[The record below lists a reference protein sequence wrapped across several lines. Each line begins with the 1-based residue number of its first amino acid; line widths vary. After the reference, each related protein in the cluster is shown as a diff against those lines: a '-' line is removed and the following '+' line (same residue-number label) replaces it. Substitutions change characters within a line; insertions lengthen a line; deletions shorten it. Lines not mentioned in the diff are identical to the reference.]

1 MSDTETK
8 DLAGDQ
14 LADTQAAASAENA
27 STDVTGEDHDAP
39 NEPSEMDLAAKAA
52 FARLGIELDAENGSS
67 PEALIDGLNAT
78 ADTIE
83 RLTAELSTVSEERD
97 ELVAK
102 AKALENAPKAKSAKA
117 PKPREIAPLKDAFST
132 DDLLELVKGAKRV
145 EVAFSNGKTEIAH
158 LPAQV
163 IEGDAWRV
171 GVNGLRLEGVT
182 LSASGPASLAGYG
195 LFLDGKLAAYRARSD
210 VLEIT
215 SGHTMSLAGDVVF

>member
-8 DLAGDQ
+8 DQ
-14 LADTQAAASAENA
+14 
-27 STDVTGEDHDAP
+27 TGEKLEDVKEHAP
-39 NEPSEMDLAAKAA
+39 ADVIGAELETPKEPSEMDLAAKAA
-52 FARLGIELDAENGSS
+52 FARIGIELDAENGSR
-67 PEALIDGLNAT
+67 PEVLIDGLNAA
-78 ADTIE
+78 ADNTE
-83 RLTAELSTVSEERD
+83 RLTAELATVSEERD
-97 ELVAK
+97 ALVAK
-102 AKALENAPKAKSAKA
+102 FKEIENAPKAKAVKA

-215 SGHTMSLAGDVVF
+215 SGHTMRLAGDVVF